1 MARKSTKRKI
11 PTVHKELTG
20 FRININEF
28 GEIKTNLNIEKLN
41 DFLNKNV
48 FDKKLNGLEDNE
60 PLAITSDES
69 DEDVIFGENVAMN
82 STVLEAV

>member
-11 PTVHKELTG
+11 PMVHKELTG

-28 GEIKTNLNIEKLN
+28 GEIKTSLNIDRLN

-48 FDKKLNGLEDNE
+48 ADKKLSGLEDNE
-60 PLAITSDES
+60 PLAIASDES
-69 DEDVIFGENVAMN
+69 DEDVLFGENVAMN
-82 STVLEAV
+82 SHVLEAA